1 MRVWK
6 DKEKKFKQLINIL
19 RDNLDKPTEM
29 HTHEFVEIEYVL
41 SGSGVQLING
51 VEYPVHRG
59 DLIYLKKGDYHTYF
73 STNQLRIL
81 NLFNHRNIN
90 DLVPEI
96 IYYYL
101 FQGLSLTAIEV
112 KLFRTEDYHGWLSK
126 TFLNYY
132 GIDTEKENKGIYA
145 NKTVP
150 EVVNEL
156 YKSSEIAHIRVA
168 KLLKE
173 KYL

>member
-1 MRVWK
+1 M
-6 DKEKKFKQLINIL
+6 FK
-19 RDNLDKPTEM
+19 
-29 HTHEFVEIEYVL
+29 
-41 SGSGVQLING
+41 
-51 VEYPVHRG
+51 
-59 DLIYLKKGDYHTYF
+59 TYD
-73 STNQLRIL
+73 
-81 NLFNHRNIN
+81 LFNHRSID

-96 IYYYL
+96 VYCYL

-112 KLFRTEDYHGWLSK
+112 KLFNTEDYHGWLSK

-145 NKTVP
+145 DKSVP
-150 EVVNEL
+150 EVVEEL
-156 YKSSEIAHIRVA
+156 YTSSNIAHIRIA